1 MFFKFLL
8 MPFTWFFD
16 GIAIIIK
23 ILIGSIIAF
32 FDGLAVIFKFLY
44 AMIEAFV
51 RGLIVIAT
59 TIYRIIKGVILFIS
73 GAFKTE
79 PKVKIK
85 KVKVK
90 NVVVKT
96 QPIKL
101 TKPVKIAKTK
111 SSNEIK
117 PFINI
122 VVSVIKTIFGWVN
135 AIFIFIGTILKYMFK
150 GLIEVV
156 QLPYFIALDLVI
168 IWMKGIAFIVLS
180 AFRMLILLGVLL
192 SRVVRYSI
200 KALQFMSAS
209 FFKGFAKGMKRTA
222 TATSES
228 TGELKKRIAI
238 ILQNLYQLFRWAY
251 KGFIWSLK
259 ALALSFIY
267 FFIYNFKAIR
277 QIGRYMLIPFKKI
290 SELPA
295 KMNASMA
302 EAKAKAVAAKEE
314 RQERLERKKEVQ
326 RKIKEASKSP
336 LIAFLDSLRST
347 PKRIEIA
354 IKKWYE
360 NLSFVKDQR
369 NQLELKRQ
377 QLEINFEESSEVR
390 SSKKI
395 VFRYIAKNP
404 NGRVE
409 KGKLSAYSK
418 LDVHSYLLAEGY
430 EVYEIEPFKGLTLKG
445 ERKSKVKSSDLV
457 FFLTQLSTYIRAG
470 IPLVDSMKILEKQAK
485 NPKLIALYKDIIYD
499 LTMGDSFSQGL
510 ENQGEAFPKLLVNM
524 IKAAE
529 LAGNLTETL
538 DDMGDYYTTINKT
551 KKAMVSAMTYP
562 LSITSFAI
570 LVVVFILVW
579 VIPNF
584 VDMYREM
591 DAALPTIT
599 VITIAMSDFLQKYW
613 IFLGI
618 GIVALVFIIGALYS
632 NVKIFRTLIQWVSMR
647 LPIIGKIIIYNEVT
661 MFSKTFSSLWR
672 HNVFITDSMEVL
684 GRITNNEIYKMLIFD
699 AIANVAKG
707 ESISISF
714 KDQWAFPLVA
724 YEMLVTGER
733 TGQPGEMMEKVAD
746 FYQEEHRNAV
756 NSIKTFIEP
765 VMIIFLAVVVG
776 GILLSVI
783 LPMFTLYGNIAG

>member
-16 GIAIIIK
+16 GIAIIIE
-23 ILIGSIIAF
+23 IVIGAIIAF
-32 FDGLAVIFKFLY
+32 FDGLAVIFKLLY
-44 AMIEAFV
+44 DIIEALI
-51 RGLIVIAT
+51 RGITIVT
-59 TIYRIIKGVILFIS
+59 VTIYRIIKGVILFIS
-73 GAFKTE
+73 GAFKKQ
-79 PKVKIK
+79 PKEN
-85 KVKVK
+85 KVQVANADLKSKAVR
-90 NVVVKT
+90 VA
-96 QPIKL
+96 
-101 TKPVKIAKTK
+101 KPKRTHDVNNA
-111 SSNEIK
+111 K

-122 VVSVIKTIFGWVN
+122 VVSVMKTIFGWVN
-135 AIFIFIGTILKYMFK
+135 AIFIFIGKIIKYIFK
-150 GLIEVV
+150 GMLVVIE
-156 QLPYFIALDLVI
+156 LPYFLALDLVI
-168 IWMKGIAFIVLS
+168 IWMKGIAFVVFI
-180 AFRMLILLGVLL
+180 AFRMLILFGILL
-192 SRVVRYSI
+192 SRVIRYSLL
-200 KALQFMSAS
+200 ALSFMLMS
-209 FFKGFAKGMKRTA
+209 FGKGFAKGMERTA
-222 TATSES
+222 SKTAKS
-228 TGELKKRIAI
+228 TGELKKRLFI
-238 ILQNLYQLFRWAY
+238 IFKNVYKLLSFSY
-251 KGFIWSLK
+251 KGFVFTISKSVLGII
-259 ALALSFIY
+259 L

-277 QIGRYMLIPFKKI
+277 YIFKQMFKPFKKLA
-290 SELPA
+290 ELPA

-302 EAKAKAVAAKEE
+302 EAKAKAVAKKEE
-314 RQERLERKKEVQ
+314 REERLERKKELK

-336 LIAFLDSLRST
+336 FVAFLDTLRYA
-347 PKRIEIA
+347 PKRMQVA
-354 IKKWYE
+354 LVKWYE
-360 NLSFVKDQR
+360 NLSFVKDKK

-395 VFRYIAKNP
+395 VFKYIAKNP
-404 NGRVE
+404 NGRIE

-430 EVYEIEPFKGLTLKG
+430 EVYEIDIFKGISIKG
-445 ERKSKVKSSDLV
+445 ERKSRIKSSDLV

-485 NPKLIALYKDIIYD
+485 NPKLIALYKGIIYD

-538 DDMGDYYTTINKT
+538 DDMGDYYTAINKT
-551 KKAMVSAMTYP
+551 KKAMISAMTYP
-562 LSITSFAI
+562 ISISGFAI

-599 VITIAMSDFLQKYW
+599 VITITMSDFLQKYW
-613 IFLGI
+613 VFLGI
-618 GIVALVFIIGALYS
+618 GFAALVFVIGALYA
-632 NVKIFRTLIQWVSMR
+632 NVKVFRTLIQWISMR

-661 MFSKTFSSLWR
+661 MFSKTFSSLWK